1 MSGNQD
7 GPRTG
12 DGDAEQAHPITESAP
27 DWVAASGSD
36 SAETSGDTSAESS
49 EPVAGDASNKTEAAE
64 SESEKAQSGE
74 STSSESE
81 DSEAE
86 GSESKDSKD
95 SEAESDKPDGDDTSA
110 DKDDDSAESAATTKK
125 TRLRRPRPEEIDDD
139 DPFGPAPPW
148 LQRGTGRRSA
158 LGIGLTLVL
167 VAALAGVGWLLFGG
181 GEEATAQSE
190 EIDSIGCQVKEHPD
204 EGLMIAAPQLGSSAD
219 RLTATVSTNYGDVTV
234 LLFGDVA
241 PCGVSGF
248 SYLATQGFYTNNACY
263 RITTQAVEPTVTLR
277 CGDPQGTGSGGP
289 GYRFQAEQKFEGRPG
304 FDAFALINDQSGKA
318 GSSFAF
324 VRGQSIPTSSLSVIG
339 QVIAGFD
346 VLDQIGASAGLDS
359 YDGAPP
365 QQVSILAITIE
376 EGTVTL
382 PPTQQPGDGSNM
394 PTIPGSPSGT
404 GDPTS
409 PSTDPSG
416 SGSPGVPGLPG
427 IPGLP
432 SSSGR

>member
-12 DGDAEQAHPITESAP
+12 DGDAEQSHPITESAP
-27 DWVAASGSD
+27 DWVATSD
-36 SAETSGDTSAESS
+36 SDSSEATAEPEGDTADKVSKDEASTDGDSDESDSDSTDDEAEEKSDGTKS
-49 EPVAGDASNKTEAAE
+49 DGD
-64 SESEKAQSGE
+64 
-74 STSSESE
+74 E
-81 DSEAE
+81 DSEA
-86 GSESKDSKD
+86 
-95 SEAESDKPDGDDTSA
+95 ADDA
-110 DKDDDSAESAATTKK
+110 DADPKAAKK
-125 TRLRRPRPEEIDDD
+125 TKLRRPRPEDLDDD

-158 LGIGLTLVL
+158 MGIGLTLVL

-181 GEEATAQSE
+181 EEEATAQSE
-190 EIDSIGCQVKEHPD
+190 EADSVACQVKEHPD
-204 EGLMIAAPQLGSSAD
+204 EGLMISPPQLGNSAD
-219 RLTATVSTNYGDVTV
+219 RLTATVTTNHGDITV

-263 RITTQAVEPTVTLR
+263 RITTQMVEPTVTLR
-277 CGDPQGTGSGGP
+277 CGDPQGTGNGGP
-289 GYRFQAEQKFEGRPG
+289 GYRFQSEKKFEGRPG
-304 FDAFALINDQSGKA
+304 FDSFALINDPSGKA

-324 VRGQSIPTSSLSVIG
+324 IRGQSIPTASLSVIG

-365 QQVSILAITIE
+365 QQVSILGVTIE

-382 PPTQQPGDGSNM
+382 PPTQV
-394 PTIPGSPSGT
+394 PGSPTAPGSGSPTAT
-404 GDPTS
+404 GDPTGPS
-409 PSTDPSG
+409 TDPSTDPSG
-416 SGSPGVPGLPG
+416 SGNPGGPSLPG
-427 IPGLP
+427 MPSLPG
-432 SSSGR
+432 SSG